1 MGDWVLAAVGL
12 SPRVRGKH
20 PAIAP
25 RKSGIGPIPAGAG
38 ETTQAIAPTYYP
50 WAYPR
55 GCGGNGYCS
64 TVHKFQGGLS
74 PRVRGK
80 LIRWVGIHTK
90 DGLSPRVRGK
100 RPRQA

>member
-80 LIRWVGIHTK
+80 
-90 DGLSPRVRGK
+90 P
-100 RPRQA
+100 